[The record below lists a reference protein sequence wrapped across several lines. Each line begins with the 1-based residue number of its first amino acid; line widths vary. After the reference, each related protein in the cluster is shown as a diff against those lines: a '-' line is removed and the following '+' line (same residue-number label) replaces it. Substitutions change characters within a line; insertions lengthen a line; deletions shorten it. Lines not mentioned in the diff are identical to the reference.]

1 MTDDNKISVK
11 KAAELTKVTPHYIR
25 KLLREKKIDGELN
38 PETGRWTVDTSSLEK
53 FRGTDLY
60 KQDVELLAKQMTITI
75 KEAVED
81 VEENFDCDIISYISL
96 PTAPQTNPFAMI
108 DQNACIFL
116 DDLLYNQ
123 KEVYKKGTDGKK
135 YQRIGLFLHSGGGIL
150 EAAIKFVDIIRQYAN
165 EYYVIVPMMAKSAA
179 TAMALM
185 ADKIFLTSLSELGP
199 VDPIVQS
206 PTNPNI
212 NVPATAIDNFLEFY
226 RQKNK
231 DANNT
236 SSKPGEIDPL
246 LQKKLEESIDP
257 FLLGAHKTAVK
268 FSVQEI
274 EKALREHAMKN
285 ITDEGKIKEAIRE
298 FTSAHES
305 HGYPIMYPALSQL
318 GIGEKINDDTKLKAV
333 KTLMMVYQQFMAN
346 SNIIK
351 LVGNRDENKNIIVTP
366 INPMQQIPTRTSL

>member
-1 MTDDNKISVK
+1 MEDKQISVK
-11 KAAELTKVTPHYIR
+11 KAAELIKVTPHYIR
-25 KLLREKKIDGELN
+25 KLLREKKIDGEQN
-38 PETGRWTVDTSSLEK
+38 AESGRWTVDTASLEK

-60 KQDVELLAKQMTITI
+60 KQDVELLAKQMTISI

-96 PTAPQTNPFAMI
+96 PTAPQTAPFAMI
-108 DQNACIFL
+108 DQNSCIFL

-135 YQRIGLFLHSGGGIL
+135 YQRIGLFLHSSGGIL

-165 EYYVIVPMMAKSAA
+165 EYYVIVPLMAKSAA
-179 TAMALM
+179 TAMTLM

-212 NVPATAIDNFLEFY
+212 NVPASAIDNFLEYY

-236 SSKPGEIDPL
+236 STKPAEIDPI
-246 LQKKLEESIDP
+246 LQKKLEDGIDLY
-257 FLLGAHKTAVK
+257 LLGAHKTAVK

-285 ITDEGKIKEAIRE
+285 TIDEGKIKEAIKE
-298 FTSAHES
+298 FTEAHAS
-305 HGYPIMYPALSQL
+305 HSYPITYPTLNKF
-318 GIGEKINDDTKLKAV
+318 GIGEKITDDTQLKAV
-333 KTLMMVYQQFMAN
+333 KTLMIVYQQFMAN
-346 SNIIK
+346 SNIVK
-351 LVGNRDENKNIIVTP
+351 LIGNRDENKNVIVTP
-366 INPMQQIPTRTSL
+366 VNPVQQIPTRTSL